1 MVRKPKRL
9 TADETLEILNQHK
22 HRGFDD
28 WKVTSDFT
36 EVYSERQ
43 YEEIPEFYFLI
54 WEARAIA
61 DRYIMFVENGWIQPT
76 DMIQLIDATDAP
88 ES

>member
-1 MVRKPKRL
+1 MTRRPKRL

-28 WKVTSDFT
+28 WKVTSDF
-36 EVYSERQ
+36 EVYSEKQ
-43 YEEIPEFYFLI
+43 CEEIPDFYFLI

-61 DRYIMFVENGWIQPT
+61 DRYIMCVENGWIMPT
-76 DMIQLIDATDAP
+76 DTIQLIDSTDAP